1 MKLKREV
8 NNHRQRSMT
17 PPPMRDS
24 HLDQNRSNG
33 RVPIDRSRSASRERE
48 LDEYTRNNSNRNRM
62 MIDGGDRTLRDFTPP
77 RRGGRS
83 MSRSR
88 SRSPARMRSRRN
100 SLTLSD

>member
-33 RVPIDRSRSASRERE
+33 RVPIDRSRSTSRERE
-48 LDEYTRNNSNRNRM
+48 L
-62 MIDGGDRTLRDFTPP
+62 GAWLG
-77 RRGGRS
+77 
-83 MSRSR
+83 
-88 SRSPARMRSRRN
+88 
-100 SLTLSD
+100 